1 MTSRLE
7 AELWRDLLT
16 DNGVL
21 SGETKA
27 ESLLMLLASVTIE
40 VGVSIAI
47 LFRVKLIDQNKNS
60 NWKLIL
66 IRKSYHMSGIMS

>member
-1 MTSRLE
+1 LE

-27 ESLLMLLASVTIE
+27 ESLLTLLASVTNE
-40 VGVSIAI
+40 VGVSMFII
-47 LFRVKLIDQNKNS
+47 YKV
-60 NWKLIL
+60 
-66 IRKSYHMSGIMS
+66 